1 MRSAEGVRNAPGK
14 IGAALYFNVRAG
26 TTSLAAPPQCSGV
39 GFGDVPRAVGP
50 AASVRRQARMLIR
63 SVRVALFASSA
74 ALALLFVP
82 AASAQASDPFAAG
95 QRWRSAASAQ
105 DAWLPQSLA
114 FAARGELLWSAH
126 GGANPRLELFDSAP
140 FSSQLTPRAA
150 HARPG
155 VAGVFAVAA
164 GRDAH
169 ALFALAQYPGPTPA
183 TRWTELSRYDAF
195 AADPSQ
201 PVWARTFATPTNGA
215 ARVHASAASDELLAT
230 LYDQGSQSLRLE
242 WVRGADGAELS
253 THTLNTPS
261 LRQVGVARDL
271 SRVALSVGAQ
281 VRVVAR
287 SGALEL
293 NHVLAAP
300 TNALALSGDGARLAF
315 GDGSALRVFVR
326 AASGWSALREFSAGG
341 SFVPTRVA
349 LSNDGATLAIGWWD
363 AQQTQRVRF
372 ELWSVADAAPRY
384 ARELSASGGM
394 LQNFPESVV
403 LAPDGR
409 RAAFGAWGTNDAQ
422 PEALLVDAASGQE
435 LFALDLGGSVRT
447 LALDDSGTRLAVG
460 FKHTHANLVGATGEV
475 RCFDTGEREVQ
486 LLNVAQLGAP
496 VQLTARRA
504 LAQRVYLLRGPL
516 AAQPTPFASAAGGL
530 WIERLAVAVQSRRAD
545 TSGRAD
551 FTLAIP
557 LGGWPENFALQAYFR
572 GGGQAAFSRHVLV
585 PVVR

>member
-1 MRSAEGVRNAPGK
+1 MLLRTARVAFFATSAAFATLP
-14 IGAALYFNVRAG
+14 
-26 TTSLAAPPQCSGV
+26 
-39 GFGDVPRAVGP
+39 GP
-50 AASVRRQARMLIR
+50 AAA
-63 SVRVALFASSA
+63 
-74 ALALLFVP
+74 
-82 AASAQASDPFAAG
+82 AQASDPFVAG
-95 QRWRSAASAQ
+95 QRWRSAASVQ

-114 FAARGELLWSAH
+114 FAARGELLWSAQT
-126 GGANPRLELFDSAP
+126 GANPRLELFDAAP
-140 FSSQLTPRAA
+140 FAAQLAPRAA

-169 ALFALAQYPGPTPA
+169 ALFALSQYPGPTPA
-183 TRWTELSRYDAF
+183 TRWSELSRYDLF
-195 AADPSQ
+195 AVDPNQ
-201 PVWARTFATPTNGA
+201 PVWARTFAAPTNGL
-215 ARVHASAASDELLAT
+215 ARVQASRAADELLAV
-230 LYDQGSQSLRLE
+230 LYDQGPQSLRLE
-242 WVRGADGAELS
+242 WIRGADGLELS
-253 THTLNTPS
+253 SQTLSTPS
-261 LRQVGVARDL
+261 LRQVSAARDL

-293 NHVLAAP
+293 NHALATP
-300 TNALALSGDGARLAF
+300 TNALALSGDGERLAF
-315 GDGSALRVFVR
+315 GDGGALRVFAR

-341 SFVPTRVA
+341 NFVATRVA
-349 LSNDGATLAIGWWD
+349 LSDDGATLAIGWWD

-372 ELWSVADAAPRY
+372 ELWRLADAAPRY
-384 ARELSASGGM
+384 ARELSASGGV

-409 RAAFGAWGTNDAQ
+409 RAAFGAWGTQDTQ
-422 PEALLVDAASGQE
+422 PEALLVDAQSGQE

-447 LALDDSGTRLAVG
+447 LALDESGTRLAVG

-486 LLNVAQLGAP
+486 LLSVPHPGAP
-496 VQLTARRA
+496 VQLAARRA

-516 AAQPTPFASAAGGL
+516 AAQPTPFGSAVGGL
-530 WIERLAVAVQSRRAD
+530 WIERLAVAAQSRRAD
-545 TSGRAD
+545 ASGRAD

-572 GGGQAAFSRHVLV
+572 GGGQPAFSRNVLV